1 MSEKKAKLK
10 KEEESLEETPVT
22 ENEGFSAD
30 DTLEELKARLVE
42 SEAKVQELMDAL
54 QRERADFLNYRRR
67 TDQEKMMAG
76 QFASGEVIRKFLAG
90 IDDLERALSHKK
102 EGDCTWADGVELV
115 YRKFINIL
123 ETEGVKKIEAE
134 GKEFDPQYHEALM
147 QEAADGVESGIVT
160 AVLLPGYT
168 HKDRVLRPAQV
179 KVAQ

>member
-1 MSEKKAKLK
+1 MSEKKAKSK
-10 KEEESLEETPVT
+10 NEEEILEETLVT
-22 ENEGFSAD
+22 ENESPSAEGTLD
-30 DTLEELKARLVE
+30 DLKARLIE
-42 SEAKVQELMDAL
+42 SDAKVQELMDAL

-76 QFASGEVIRKFLAG
+76 QYASGEVIRKLLAG
-90 IDDLERALSHKK
+90 IDDLERALSHKR
-102 EGDCTWADGVELV
+102 EGDCSWAEGVELV

-123 ETEGVKKIEAE
+123 EIEGVKKIEAE